1 MPRKKSG
8 ERYPLATLARLI
20 LAACF
25 GGVRVSCDIISGFS
39 HVLFDDGR
47 TLPAMERGELGLS
60 VGRLLRADKILRDL
74 ERQAIKKG
82 SR

>member
-1 MPRKKSG
+1 MHTPM
-8 ERYPLATLARLI
+8 TLSVTDFLTRAKAVAEAQGRT
-20 LAACF
+20 
-25 GGVRVSCDIISGFS
+25 ISGFS

-60 VGRLLRADKILRDL
+60 VGRLLRADKILREL
-74 ERQAIKKG
+74 ERQAIRKG